1 MAGLHQLTA
10 VGLRHTRPR
19 LVASPAPTLAAPL
32 ALTSQVKDW
41 GSGKPEELG
50 SLQVD
55 ADSRVYTA
63 GGGEGGAPAMPF
75 HEALAR
81 RLEVLQT
88 QGALG
93 VAQVRWDGMGRSY
106 YLLLLL
112 LCSSLKIACCQ
123 GTAFLGPCCHPISPP
138 SYPPPCP
145 PARPPARPPACLP
158 ACSSRA
164 PSRCRPLSVGRL
176 RGSTMQR

>member
-1 MAGLHQLTA
+1 MA
-10 VGLRHTRPR
+10 PR
-19 LVASPAPTLAAPL
+19 SSPLE
-32 ALTSQVKDW
+32 QVKDW

-93 VAQVRWDGMGRSY
+93 VAQVRRRAVQCSC
-106 YLLLLL
+106 LLVLPGWG
-112 LCSSLKIACCQ
+112 LKIAYCE
-123 GTAFLGPCCHPISPP
+123 AAPVALSPCCHPITLSVCAPP
-138 SYPPPCP
+138 
-145 PARPPARPPACLP
+145 LP
-158 ACSSRA
+158 AA
-164 PSRCRPLSVGRL
+164 QGLQAAAAL
-176 RGSTMQR
+176 